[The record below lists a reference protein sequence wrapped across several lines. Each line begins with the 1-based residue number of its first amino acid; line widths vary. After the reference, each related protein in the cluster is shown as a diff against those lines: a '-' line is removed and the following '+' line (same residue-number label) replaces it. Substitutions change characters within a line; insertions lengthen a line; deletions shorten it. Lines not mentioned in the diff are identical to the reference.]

1 MSNKNTNK
9 KKPGKHGLIKIV
21 PIEPN
26 EPKEISHEVRSVCK
40 DEGEG
45 SWDFLLM
52 GLGLSLFSVLCI
64 YAGLHPHESSILF
77 YVLAISSFAIGLV
90 GVILCACKRD

>member
-1 MSNKNTNK
+1 MSNK

-21 PIEPN
+21 PIEL
-26 EPKEISHEVRSVCK
+26 KEISHEVRSVCK
-40 DEGEG
+40 DGGEG